1 MNGKTDQT
9 QEDFAEELRRMFPA
23 LGAEDIKKLEAQ
35 LTAIFSFLLD
45 DYLESKEAELTNG
58 GDVIA

>member
-1 MNGKTDQT
+1 
-9 QEDFAEELRRMFPA
+9 MFPT
-23 LGAEDIKKLEAQ
+23 LDAEDITKLEAQ
-35 LTAIFSFLLD
+35 LAAIFSFLLD